1 MEKLTSKQILLK
13 ISMVL
18 ATFTVAWLGGLSTIY
33 TDWTWYEN
41 LNKPSFNPPN
51 YLFGIVWPILY
62 LLMAI
67 VSFLNAQIVY
77 RLYLMQLCLN
87 GIWSWIFFVFN
98 GLGLAFLN
106 IVVLVLLNVLIARK
120 LRVKGAWLSFFLY
133 LPYLLWIT
141 FAAILNLSILV
152 MN

>member
-1 MEKLTSKQILLK
+1 MERLTSKQILFK
-13 ISMVL
+13 VSMVL

-33 TDWTWYEN
+33 TDWAWYEN

-67 VSFLNAQIVY
+67 VSFLNAQKIY

-87 GIWSWIFFVFN
+87 GIYVQ
-98 GLGLAFLN
+98 GLS
-106 IVVLVLLNVLIARK
+106 V
-120 LRVKGAWLSFFLY
+120 
-133 LPYLLWIT
+133 
-141 FAAILNLSILV
+141 
-152 MN
+152 